1 MNNLND
7 TIEKAKLLI
16 SEVHNAV
23 GELINVNRKAVDN
36 SSNGISLLMIL
47 NISDKDRLISLL
59 SNTLNFAAEFA
70 GSLSEA
76 RASMISVVHKCE
88 KLIDELKS

>member
-1 MNNLND
+1 
-7 TIEKAKLLI
+7 
-16 SEVHNAV
+16 
-23 GELINVNRKAVDN
+23 
-36 SSNGISLLMIL
+36 
-47 NISDKDRLISLL
+47 
-59 SNTLNFAAEFA
+59 LNFAAEFA

>member
-7 TIEKAKLLI
+7 TIEKSRIII
-16 SEVHNAV
+16 SEVHNAIS
-23 GELINVNRKAVDN
+23 ELINVNRKAVDN
-36 SSNGISLLMIL
+36 SSNGIFLLKIL
-47 NISDKDRLISLL
+47 DIEDKEKIILLL